1 MEVKKEPQAV
11 ATQEMGVKEEPVKEE
26 EEEKKE
32 EEVKE
37 EPLGEEEEE
46 KKEEEVRVKEEPVEE
61 EEEEKKEEEVKEEPL
76 GEEEEEKKE
85 EEVRVKEEPVEEEEE
100 EKEEKVEVKEEPLGE
115 EEEEKKE
122 EEVRVKEEK
131 EEVEVK
137 EEPLGEEE
145 PAVAAQAKDGKE
157 EPAAVAK
164 KVHVKPSAAA
174 AVPVAVAKEVEG
186 TEKPAA
192 DEAWKEGEARNM
204 KPPEA
209 PATWDY
215 DYLLKLLDQEER
227 EDAHAPIPRI
237 TSIISP
243 SLSPSPDQLSQSVSQ
258 TWSDQRS
265 SPKASISSQKSA
277 PKIFQTFRKDMSELT
292 LERTIYQ
299 NWYLRAPMS
308 VQTEESWLQGTSGQ
322 RQPKKAVLTGPLKM
336 TEKPA
341 SLASQLREKWWL
353 NAEDPKLKILCE
365 MEFKDNFIQ
374 LFQPSLRT
382 LPSIGPPAILAY
394 KPEVSTLSINLEEED
409 EEWPTCEFCG
419 NDLKT
424 FLSSMD
430 LSSEYSNAEVKRDSC
445 CSQFRKIMEFVSD
458 EEHKTKSPRDKL
470 ISIQPHAAFGSEVD
484 RLKAKEKALRRRQ
497 ERQLARHYTV
507 TTNDGSS
514 FSEDDS
520 KHLKTISYQLSVD
533 TPEKKAPTK
542 SKFDFQMETDDLPI
556 VCCDSRVACGKTV
569 LQGEL
574 LEKNYNHG
582 AKFLT
587 SFPDGTTQIFY
598 PSGNLAIIRVPNKIN
613 GFTCIIQEDTPTNP
627 AILALLDSS
636 GRGSCYHPN
645 GNVWVCINI
654 LGGQYSDQAGN
665 RVRAWNWSSSV
676 ASTPFVSFK
685 PVFLAL
691 NQHIGI
697 RILEQDKIYITFLA
711 VGRQARISVGTKVK
725 LPNPEEIPALRYLSG
740 DDLLLLAILIKIRRL
755 FHKLEGG
762 VTFPS
767 SQVWG
772 KLREPSYLS
781 ALSLKLIA
789 LCHNSGVNQDTME
802 TITDLINEE
811 I

>member
-1 MEVKKEPQAV
+1 MAMAK
-11 ATQEMGVKEEPVKEE
+11 
-26 EEEKKE
+26 
-32 EEVKE
+32 
-37 EPLGEEEEE
+37 
-46 KKEEEVRVKEEPVEE
+46 
-61 EEEEKKEEEVKEEPL
+61 
-76 GEEEEEKKE
+76 
-85 EEVRVKEEPVEEEEE
+85 
-100 EKEEKVEVKEEPLGE
+100 
-115 EEEEKKE
+115 
-122 EEVRVKEEK
+122 
-131 EEVEVK
+131 EVEVK
-137 EEPLGEEE
+137 E
-145 PAVAAQAKDGKE
+145 
-157 EPAAVAK
+157 
-164 KVHVKPSAAA
+164 
-174 AVPVAVAKEVEG
+174 
-186 TEKPAA
+186 KPAA
-192 DEAWKEGEARNM
+192 DVARKEVEARNQ

-215 DYLLKLLDQEER
+215 EYLLKLLDQEEG
-227 EDAHAPIPRI
+227 EDAQAPIPRI
-237 TSIISP
+237 TSVISR
-243 SLSPSPDQLSQSVSQ
+243 SLSPSPEQLSPSVSQ
-258 TWSDQRS
+258 TWSNLS
-265 SPKASISSQKSA
+265 NSPQISIASQKSV
-277 PKIFQTFRKDMSELT
+277 PKIFQTFRKDMSELN
-292 LERTIYQ
+292 LERTAYQ
-299 NWYLRAPMS
+299 SWYLRAPMS
-308 VQTEESWLQGTSGQ
+308 VQTEESWLQDSSSR
-322 RQPKKAVLTGPLKM
+322 RQPKKEEVLTGPLTKID
-336 TEKPA
+336 KPTT
-341 SLASQLREKWWL
+341 LASQLREKWWFR
-353 NAEDPKLKILCE
+353 AEDPKLKILCE
-365 MEFKDNFIQ
+365 MEFKDHFIK

-382 LPSIGPPAILAY
+382 LPSIGPPTILAY

-409 EEWPTCEFCG
+409 DEWPTCEFCG
-419 NDLKT
+419 SDLKT

-430 LSSEYSNAEVKRDSC
+430 LSSEYTNAEVKRDSC
-445 CSQFRKIMEFVSD
+445 CPQFQKIVEAVSD
-458 EEHKTKSPRDKL
+458 EAQQSPCSEL
-470 ISIQPHAAFGSEVD
+470 ISIQPHEAYGSADD

-497 ERQLARHYTV
+497 ERQLARRYTA
-507 TTNDGSS
+507 TTNDESS
-514 FSEDDS
+514 FLEDDS

-533 TPEKKAPTK
+533 TPEKRPRMQNT
-542 SKFDFQMETDDLPI
+542 FDFQVETNTLPI

-569 LQGEL
+569 RQGEL
-574 LEKNYNHG
+574 LEKTYNHG

-613 GFTCIIQEDTPTNP
+613 GFTCIIQEDVPTNP

-636 GRGSCYHPN
+636 GRSSCYHPN

-725 LPNPEEIPALRYLSG
+725 LPNPGEIPALRYLSG
-740 DDLLLLAILIKIRRL
+740 DDLLLLAIIIRIRRL

-762 VTFPS
+762 AMFPS

-789 LCHNSGVNQDTME
+789 LCHNSGINQDIME